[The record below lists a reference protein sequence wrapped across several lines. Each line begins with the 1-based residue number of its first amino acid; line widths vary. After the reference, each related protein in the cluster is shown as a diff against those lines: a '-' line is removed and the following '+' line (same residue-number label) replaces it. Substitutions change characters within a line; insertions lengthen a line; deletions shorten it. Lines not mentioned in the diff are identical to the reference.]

1 MPAVNSKVITKS
13 VLWGLYR
20 TKKESQVGP
29 VKWGNDTTYEP
40 VSFKQSVFFAGL
52 KIMETT
58 SVVEQPEVT
67 QDGKIGFSKK

>member
-1 MPAVNSKVITKS
+1 MSAVNSKIITKN
-13 VLWGLYR
+13 VLWGLYK

-29 VKWGNDTTYEP
+29 VKWGNETTYEP

-58 SVVEQPEVT
+58 SVVQQPKVVE
-67 QDGKIGFSKK
+67 DGKIGFSKK